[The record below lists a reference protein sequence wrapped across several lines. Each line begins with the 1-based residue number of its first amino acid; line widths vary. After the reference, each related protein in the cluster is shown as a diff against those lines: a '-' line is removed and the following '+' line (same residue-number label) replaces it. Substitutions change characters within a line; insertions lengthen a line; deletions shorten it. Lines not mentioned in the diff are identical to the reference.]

1 VHVHQAVV
9 FQVRPPNYAAVAVN
23 DIGPYMAITQFV
35 ASRVSCWNESVATFE
50 KRCRMQPE
58 HHVELGQHLAEVTAD
73 LQQTV
78 IVDDGSTE
86 PEFALV

>member
-1 VHVHQAVV
+1 
-9 FQVRPPNYAAVAVN
+9 
-23 DIGPYMAITQFV
+23 MAITQFV

-50 KRCRMQPE
+50 NE
-58 HHVELGQHLAEVTAD
+58 HHVQLGQHLAEVTAD